1 MAVTK
6 TAISIDESL
15 FDKISK
21 LSDEINLSR
30 SQIFS
35 QAVRYFIDRKNNL
48 ELVRKINQA
57 YSDVLDEDEIKLLE
71 KSKTKFKEILEEE
84 WQ

>member
-1 MAVTK
+1 MAVVK

-21 LSDEINLSR
+21 LSDEIKLSR

-48 ELVRKINQA
+48 ELVRKINQT

-71 KSKTKFKEILEEE
+71 KSKIKFKEILEEE

>member
-1 MAVTK
+1 MAVIK
-6 TAISIDESL
+6 TAISIDENL
-15 FDKISK
+15 FNKISK
-21 LSDEINLSR
+21 LSDEIRLSR

-35 QAVRYFIDRKNNL
+35 QAVRYFIDIKNNL

-57 YSDVLDEDEIKLLE
+57 YSEVLEGDEIALME
-71 KSKTKFKEILEEE
+71 KSKIKFKEILEEE